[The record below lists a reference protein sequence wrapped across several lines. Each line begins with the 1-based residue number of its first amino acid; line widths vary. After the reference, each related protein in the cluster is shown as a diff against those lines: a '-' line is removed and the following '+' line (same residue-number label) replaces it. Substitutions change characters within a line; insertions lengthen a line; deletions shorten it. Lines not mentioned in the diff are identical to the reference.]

1 MSHLDYSTMFS
12 CPKCGAVG
20 AIYLLKLAG
29 TQMIIKQRCPT
40 HGGRSIKLPLLRK
53 DLVIPYIRN
62 SVFKCFKCGQD
73 AAVHSMKVAGPWTII
88 KCTCPTH
95 ANKLPNQKIWSTVY
109 NEIASKPVTPEPAAA
124 PSEAPAAQ
132 VQPIQPQSASSGEK
146 MFCPNCGTPMDGSE
160 KFCGDCGTE
169 ID

>member
-1 MSHLDYSTMFS
+1 MSHIDYSTIFS
-12 CPKCGAVG
+12 CPRCGTMG
-20 AIYLLKLAG
+20 AIFLVKLAG

-40 HGGRSIKLPLLRK
+40 HGGRTIKLPLMQK
-53 DLVIPYIRN
+53 DLVMPYIRN

-73 AAVHSMKVAGPWTII
+73 ATPNLIKIAGPWTII
-88 KCTCPTH
+88 KCTCPIH
-95 ANKLPNQKIWSTVY
+95 GNKVPNQKIWSTIY
-109 NEIASKPVTPEPAAA
+109 AEITSMPGTPAPAPAPVAT
-124 PSEAPAAQ
+124 PAAQ
-132 VQPIQPQSASSGEK
+132 VQPAQPEPASSGNK